1 MRPMRFATVLLL
13 LLAAPAVARVGDP
26 AAAFAASPLI
36 QQLRLS
42 PSSQAAADGGTVQ
55 RYVSDDQAI
64 TVDLVV
70 RGGMIEQQVMYV
82 PMDLQRGIQVTFF
95 LQDAVGSLVGAQ
107 KGMLAFRPAIA
118 NRSETFMTFGG
129 YTMRFTPMGALL
141 RVLVSR

>member
-1 MRPMRFATVLLL
+1 MRWLQLSAAVIL
-13 LLAAPAVARVGDP
+13 LLAAPALARVGDP
-26 AAAFAASPLI
+26 VAVFERGPLL

-42 PSSQAAADGGTVQ
+42 PSGQTAAGGGIVT

-70 RGGMIEQQVMYV
+70 RGGVIEQEIMYL
-82 PMDLQRGIQVTFF
+82 PMDLQRGIHVTFF
-95 LQDAVGSLVGAQ
+95 LQDAVGSVVGAQ
-107 KGMLAFRPAIA
+107 KGMLGFTPAVR

-129 YTMRFTPMGALL
+129 YTMRFTPMGGLL